1 MLSQKEGKVIKMGL
15 ASPQAAQA
23 HVSRKSHRLVHESV
37 MRCVIRC
44 YVTRGAVENLNTLY
58 GIVWGTKY
66 GRFTTI
72 NISKY
77 EHFTRKINKTY
88 LHPVVNEPGQ
98 EDLTNIKTKAM
109 LSPPKKS

>member
-1 MLSQKEGKVIKMGL
+1 M
-15 ASPQAAQA
+15 
-23 HVSRKSHRLVHESV
+23 
-37 MRCVIRC
+37 
-44 YVTRGAVENLNTLY
+44 
-58 GIVWGTKY
+58 GTKY

>member
-1 MLSQKEGKVIKMGL
+1 M
-15 ASPQAAQA
+15 
-23 HVSRKSHRLVHESV
+23 RCYESV
-37 MRCVIRC
+37 DVMG
-44 YVTRGAVENLNTLY
+44 GAVENLNTLY

-77 EHFTRKINKTY
+77 EHFSRKINKTY